1 MTFASFDLPR
11 PLLDAL
17 ATRGFDAPT
26 PVQAAILAPENHG
39 GDLLVSSRTGSG
51 KTVAFGLALS
61 QEILEAEPAAPVA
74 LVVAP
79 TRELAQQVQRE
90 LQWLFG
96 SAGTRVVSCV
106 GGMDPRREQR
116 MLSQG
121 VQVVVGTPGRLCDHL
136 DRRSL
141 DLRNLK
147 AVVLD
152 EADEM
157 LDMGFRDELERILG
171 AAPADRRTLLFSAT
185 LPRGIEELASRYQRN
200 ARRIAAT
207 APDQAHQDIEYV
219 CHPIAVREREHAVV
233 NVLRYHDASRS
244 LVFCGTRDAVNR
256 LHTSL
261 SERGFSAVALS
272 GELTQAERNRAL
284 QALRDG
290 RARVL
295 VATDV
300 AARGLDLPEVGL
312 VIHADLPV
320 DTAVLQHRSGRT
332 GRAGR
337 KGVAVLLSPSSKRR
351 TAERLLSGAKVRAK
365 WSDVPGVEA
374 IAEKDRQALEKELS
388 KLASECPEEELD
400 LARELLE
407 KHGAEGLVA
416 ALVRQIKSRWPA
428 AEDLPLSAGMA
439 DRPVASGK
447 EKPQRPFGDRGGKA
461 PFGRRE
467 RGFERGA
474 DRGFERGADRGHG
487 GERGAERRFV
497 PSLSPDEGAFRPS
510 DADRRPRD
518 FAPRGRGPD
527 DRQERGPRPQRGN
540 PDAVWFRVNVGR
552 AAQADPR
559 WLVPMI
565 CRRGQIAKAEIGRIQ
580 ILPRETRFEISPQ
593 AASHFDHWSK
603 QPDHKEPNIRFE
615 PVA

>member
-17 ATRGFDAPT
+17 ASRGFDAPT

-61 QEILEAEPAAPVA
+61 SEILEAQPAAPVA

-171 AAPADRRTLLFSAT
+171 AAPAERRTLLFSAT
-185 LPRGIEELASRYQRN
+185 LPRGIEELASRYQRK

-233 NVLRYHDASRS
+233 NVLRYHDAPRS

-320 DTAVLQHRSGRT
+320 DTSVLQHRSGRT

-337 KGVAVLLSPSSKRR
+337 KGVAVLLSPSSRRR

-374 IAEKDRQALEKELS
+374 IAEKDKLALEKEFS
-388 KLASECPEEELD
+388 KLAADNAEDELD

-407 KHGAEGLVA
+407 KHGAEDLVA

-428 AEDLPLSAGMA
+428 PEDLPLSAGMA
-439 DRPVASGK
+439 DKPTHTGK
-447 EKPQRPFGDRGGKA
+447 ERPQRPFGERSPR
-461 PFGRRE
+461 PFGRKE
-467 RGFERGA
+467 RVERTG
-474 DRGFERGADRGHG
+474 DRGM
-487 GERGAERRFV
+487 GAERRFV
-497 PSLSPDEGAFRPS
+497 PSLSAETEGNFR
-510 DADRRPRD
+510 
-518 FAPRGRGPD
+518 PD
-527 DRQERGPRPQRGN
+527 DRRSREPAPRPRGTDDRGPRPDRPQRGT
-540 PDAVWFRVNVGR
+540 PGAVWFRVNVGR
-552 AAQADPR
+552 VAQADPR
-559 WLVPMI
+559 WLVPLI
-565 CRRGQIAKAEIGRIQ
+565 CRRGQIGKAEIGKIQ

-593 AASHFDHWSK
+593 AASHFDQCSR
-603 QPDHKEPNIRFE
+603 QPDQKEPNIRFE